1 MKCQNWILVA
11 RPSWA
16 FIQRHSSKQY
26 EDSWSPQTQ
35 KRLEILPHCNWWKLS
50 TTDQWKYHDGD
61 LGSVVL
67 QACNKQ
73 YDSSSG
79 WIVVETV
86 PCVVAFLSKMVLFL
100 VIPCVRFTAKL
111 AITKVAVSS
120 GHRLDFGRRRSPI
133 VSAGVETVRWQEEDK
148 TGFGLRKL
156 TIRRSGPPLAELGA
170 GLVTLAIRIIW
181 NYRPSFEFSHYRDG
195 LSSLFNF
202 KMVLVPVS
210 ELPVWGNKTVNLLK
224 QKKSWSKMAIFASR
238 MTLIWPFSGG
248 KSNIV

>member
-35 KRLEILPHCNWWKLS
+35 KRLEILPLCNRWKLS

-61 LGSVVL
+61 LDWIVL
-67 QACNKQ
+67 QACKQ
-73 YDSSSG
+73 YDSISG
-79 WIVVETV
+79 RTLVETV
-86 PCVVAFLSKMVLFL
+86 VCVLAFLSKMVLLL
-100 VIPCVRFTAKL
+100 VIPFVRFTAKL

-133 VSAGVETVRWQEEDK
+133 VRAGVETVRWQEEDK

-156 TIRRSGPPLAELGA
+156 TIRRSGPPLAGLGV
-170 GLVTLAIRIIW
+170 GLVTLAIRII
-181 NYRPSFEFSHYRDG
+181 
-195 LSSLFNF
+195 
-202 KMVLVPVS
+202 
-210 ELPVWGNKTVNLLK
+210 
-224 QKKSWSKMAIFASR
+224 
-238 MTLIWPFSGG
+238 
-248 KSNIV
+248 

>member
-35 KRLEILPHCNWWKLS
+35 KRLEILLLCNWWKLS

-61 LGSVVL
+61 WAGLYCKHANSTTAV
-67 QACNKQ
+67 
-73 YDSSSG
+73 
-79 WIVVETV
+79 VVETV
-86 PCVVAFLSKMVLFL
+86 PCVVAFLSKLVHLL
-100 VIPCVRFTAKL
+100 VIPCVRITAKL

-133 VSAGVETVRWQEEDK
+133 VRAGVETVRWQEEDK

-156 TIRRSGPPLAELGA
+156 TIRRSGPPLAGLGV

-181 NYRPSFEFSHYRDG
+181 NYRPSFEFSHYPRWI
-195 LSSLFNF
+195 
-202 KMVLVPVS
+202 
-210 ELPVWGNKTVNLLK
+210 E
-224 QKKSWSKMAIFASR
+224 Q
-238 MTLIWPFSGG
+238 PF
-248 KSNIV
+248 